1 MREKQVTA
9 ISIDR
14 SSMTT
19 PAVLGMLSGGVAWAL
34 LMLPGFSAGKGS
46 YTSTLKGGAE
56 IEISALTI
64 IPGLIFGVII
74 GFLWHR
80 YGRASTRAAFGY
92 ALASGIA
99 YFLAFH
105 VAFNMFDRLP
115 GMLPEDAALVVSGIA
130 AGVVGC
136 CLLGV
141 ATVFLFGIPH
151 QSALGLPV
159 LIGGATG
166 VLLPLINV
174 FSDWDGG
181 FLIFLAAWQGA
192 YAASLAPV
200 LRPAPTGTSAPS
212 ARSPVSPA
220 V

>member
-1 MREKQVTA
+1 MREERVTA
-9 ISIDR
+9 TPLDR
-14 SSMTT
+14 SSATA
-19 PAVLGMLSGGVAWAL
+19 PALFGMLSGGVAWAL

-56 IEISALTI
+56 VDVSALSI
-64 IPGLIFGVII
+64 IPGVIFGLII

-80 YGRASTRAAFGY
+80 RGKASARAAFGY

-105 VAFNMFDRLP
+105 IAFNMFDRLP
-115 GMLPEDAALVVSGIA
+115 GMLPEDAALVVSGVA

-141 ATVFLFGIPH
+141 ASVFLFGIPYR
-151 QSALGLPV
+151 SVLGLPV
-159 LIGGATG
+159 LIGGAAG
-166 VLLPLINV
+166 ALLPLINV
-174 FSDWDGG
+174 FSNWDGG
-181 FLIFLAAWQGA
+181 FLIFLTAWQGA

-200 LRPAPTGTSAPS
+200 LRPAPTGTSAPP
-212 ARSPVSPA
+212 ARSPVSPVA
-220 V
+220 

>member
-1 MREKQVTA
+1 MREEQVTA
-9 ISIDR
+9 TPLDR
-14 SSMTT
+14 SSAMA
-19 PAVLGMLSGGVAWAL
+19 PAVFGMLSGGVAWAL

-56 IEISALTI
+56 VEVSALSI
-64 IPGLIFGVII
+64 IPGVIFGLII

-80 YGRASTRAAFGY
+80 RGKASARAAFGY

-115 GMLPEDAALVVSGIA
+115 GVLPEDAALVVSGVA

-141 ATVFLFGIPH
+141 ASVFLFGIPYR
-151 QSALGLPV
+151 SVLGLPV
-159 LIGGATG
+159 LIGGAAG
-166 VLLPLINV
+166 ALLPLINV
-174 FSDWDGG
+174 FSNWDGG
-181 FLIFLAAWQGA
+181 FLIFLTVWQGA

-200 LRPAPTGTSAPS
+200 LRPAPTGTSAPP
-212 ARSPVSPA
+212 ARSPVSPVA
-220 V
+220 